1 MSANKLIAQEFPVFF
16 KYFRMNEI
24 SMTITYYHE
33 KNSFLNSKDLR
44 VKLAPFISHY
54 KFLPFKRMFDNYE
67 GHCKKVFISQIPNIL
82 KQKFLKAKQKVD
94 EVTNVGVTNSLM
106 QGVTRVRDLAVGHVG
121 VAQKLKKKK
130 DRKERKKK
138 KKKDNADGAG
148 GTNPAATTAS
158 GVAGTGGETTGNSSL
173 EGSGGAAGSL
183 PNQEMNESDSE
194 YESEEGS
201 DSDASLDDEA
211 KKANEQYLEEI
222 KVTKLREARKI
233 LFGDF
238 VVL

>member
-1 MSANKLIAQEFPVFF
+1 
-16 KYFRMNEI
+16 
-24 SMTITYYHE
+24 
-33 KNSFLNSKDLR
+33 
-44 VKLAPFISHY
+44 
-54 KFLPFKRMFDNYE
+54 MFDNYE

-238 VVL
+238 VVLWQS